1 MYRFKAHIPPPPHPS
16 AGRVGQ
22 GDVGRWTGG
31 RGEPI
36 VGRRPVKEQLLLWR
50 QAVSVAHR
58 DTQSCRAARCLC
70 PAPRARLC
78 GGGRRVNPA
87 PYPARA
93 PQGVFTLG
101 LSRRGVRCK
110 SFKAIACKVI
120 SCRHISLIH
129 LSSSVT
135 KLAILLDGL
144 LRGKT
149 LFMWQAPLL

>member
-1 MYRFKAHIPPPPHPS
+1 MGGFIDNSQYQNNHRLQVDALVIVLVVPPQFVQNPTDCLPILCQRFSFLGLLGVSFQSPHAPHPS

-50 QAVSVAHR
+50 RAVSVAHR

-78 GGGRRVNPA
+78 GGGGASTPPHILPA
-87 PYPARA
+87 PHKEY
-93 PQGVFTLG
+93 
-101 LSRRGVRCK
+101 S
-110 SFKAIACKVI
+110 
-120 SCRHISLIH
+120 H
-129 LSSSVT
+129 
-135 KLAILLDGL
+135 
-144 LRGKT
+144 
-149 LFMWQAPLL
+149 